1 MDLTKLK
8 LVDLT
13 HGLNANIPHW
23 DLDCGFKCQT
33 VTDYD
38 ECETLTKFKVQQLQM
53 VSGIGTHMDAPSH
66 CIRDGLS
73 IADIPLAHLIRPCV
87 VIDVS
92 PKVHENYQV
101 TINDI
106 EEFEAKFKQIAN
118 GTLVIIHTGWS
129 QYWHSPKYRN
139 DLHFPSVSAPAAQLL
154 VKRGISGLGIDTL
167 SPDAGASGFPVH
179 QILLANNCYII
190 ENITNSDKLPATG
203 AYIFALPL
211 KIEHGTEAPIRL
223 VGIFGKDL
231 INQTIIEESNVI
243 HK

>member
-13 HGLNANIPHW
+13 HSLNANIPHW
-23 DLDCGFKCQT
+23 DLGCGFMCQT
-33 VTDYD
+33 VTDYGAYD
-38 ECETLTKFKVQQLQM
+38 TPTKFKVQQLQM
-53 VSGIGTHMDAPSH
+53 VAGIGTHLDAPSH
-66 CIRDGLS
+66 CISGGLN

-87 VIDVS
+87 VIDVAH
-92 PKVHENYQV
+92 KAHENYQV

-129 QYWHSPKYRN
+129 QYWHFPKYRN
-139 DLHFPSVSAPAAQLL
+139 NLQFPSVSAAAAQLL
-154 VKRGISGLGIDTL
+154 VSRGISGLGIDTL
-167 SPDAGASGFPVH
+167 SPDTGISGFPVH
-179 QILLANNCYII
+179 QILLENNCYII
-190 ENITNSDKLPATG
+190 ENIANSDQLPASG
-203 AYIFALPL
+203 AYILALPL

-223 VGIFGKDL
+223 VGILENDLGKP
-231 INQTIIEESNVI
+231 TITEESSVI